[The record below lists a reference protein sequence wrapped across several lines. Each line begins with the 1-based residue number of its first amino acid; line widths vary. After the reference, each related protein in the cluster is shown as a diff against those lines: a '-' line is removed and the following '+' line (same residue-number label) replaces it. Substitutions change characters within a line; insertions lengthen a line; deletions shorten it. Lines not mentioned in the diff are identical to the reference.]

1 MAHQLLIATG
11 NPGKMREYADLLRD
25 IPFELVSL
33 RDLGITHEVEETGET
48 FEENAWLK
56 ASEYAAI
63 SGLLTLADD
72 SGLEVDALAGEP
84 GVRSARYGG
93 DACNSDEDRVRLLLK
108 NMEDVPWEERG
119 AGFRCVISIAVPPKS
134 PLTPLYPDS
143 GREGGLASPFRKG
156 GREGDFRPPTADKP
170 SNATLVTQADG
181 LVAGMIQYSPEGDD
195 GFGYDPVFYLPS
207 YDKTAAQLPLEE
219 KNKISHRANAAK
231 LAVEFL
237 NKLTT
242 DS

>member
-1 MAHQLLIATG
+1 MAAQLLIATG
-11 NPGKMREYADLLRD
+11 NPGKMREYIDLLQG

-72 SGLEVDALAGEP
+72 SGLEVDALSGEP

-93 DACNSDEDRVRLLLK
+93 DSCTSDEDRVELLLR
-108 NMEDVPWEERG
+108 NMKDVPWEERG
-119 AGFRCVISIAVPPKS
+119 ARFRCVIVIVLPEDANPPPKGEPS
-134 PLTPLYPDS
+134 TLIAQA
-143 GREGGLASPFRKG
+143 EGF
-156 GREGDFRPPTADKP
+156 
-170 SNATLVTQADG
+170 
-181 LVAGMIQYSPEGDD
+181 VAGMVQYNPQGDD

-207 YDKTAAQLPLEE
+207 HYKTMAQLPLEV
-219 KNKISHRANAAK
+219 KNKISHRANAAQK
-231 LAVEFL
+231 AVESL
-237 NKLTT
+237 KKLTA